1 MERIVSVDWS
11 TLFIP
16 THSVLEMVIRGSL
29 MYVGLFL
36 ILRFVMKR
44 QTGSIGIAD
53 ILVIVVIADAAQN
66 GFAREYRSVTEGLVL
81 VVTIILWDFGI
92 DWLSF
97 YFPAVGRVLDP
108 APVTLVR
115 NGKMLRRN
123 MRREYITPEEL
134 AGYLRKAGAA
144 GVEEVESAHLESD
157 GEISVVKR
165 KR

>member
-16 THSVLEMVIRGSL
+16 THSLLEMVIRGSL

-66 GFAREYRSVTEGLVL
+66 GFAREYRSITEGLVL

-97 YFPAVGRVLDP
+97 HLPAVGRVLDQ

-144 GVEEVESAHLESD
+144 GVEEVESAYMESD

-165 KR
+165 QR